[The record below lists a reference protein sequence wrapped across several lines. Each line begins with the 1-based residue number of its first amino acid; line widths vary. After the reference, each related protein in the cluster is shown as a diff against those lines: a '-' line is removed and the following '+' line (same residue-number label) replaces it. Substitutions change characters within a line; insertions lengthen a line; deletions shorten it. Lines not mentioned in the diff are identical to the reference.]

1 PAPSPSPPAPR
12 TSAAWTPPPATR
24 TSGPS
29 HKPRAR
35 EYGASMVRI
44 IRVPYLL
51 AYPQDEYAA
60 QVLLPNIIFVR
71 RGEILTP
78 TMVAHELAHIDQLA
92 RYGLIGYWARYVWW

>member
-1 PAPSPSPPAPR
+1 
-12 TSAAWTPPPATR
+12 
-24 TSGPS
+24 
-29 HKPRAR
+29 
-35 EYGASMVRI
+35 MVRI

-78 TMVAHELAHIDQLA
+78 NMVAHELAHIDQLA
-92 RYGLIGYWARYVWW
+92 RYGLIGYWARYVWWLARGYGHDSHPMEAEARAYEWTPAGLARAMRALSQNRE